1 MLFFVGYWRGG
12 AASPFTAVN
21 EILDPTRD
29 AVPGANCHRCTGMT
43 ASTKNPRR
51 SNHDRVIKGKAQ
63 YSARVRDDVRSSVG
77 GTLSEVMS
85 ATISFLSILSTS
97 ATGVAVRAVW
107 AIVLAL
113 VALAAI
119 DRMKPATPRRP
130 IPVRV
135 DNKATAVYREPDRNQ
150 RRRAIVQLSVGSLI
164 LGGILAS
171 LVGFALAILL
181 EVVGGLLRS

>member
-1 MLFFVGYWRGG
+1 
-12 AASPFTAVN
+12 
-21 EILDPTRD
+21 
-29 AVPGANCHRCTGMT
+29 
-43 ASTKNPRR
+43 
-51 SNHDRVIKGKAQ
+51 
-63 YSARVRDDVRSSVG
+63 
-77 GTLSEVMS
+77 MS
-85 ATISFLSILSTS
+85 ATVSLFSMLSTS

-107 AIVLAL
+107 VIVLAL

-135 DNKATAVYREPDRNQ
+135 DNKATAPYREPDNHQ
-150 RRRAIVQLSVGSLI
+150 RRRAIMQLSVGSLV

-171 LVGFALAILL
+171 LIGFALAILL